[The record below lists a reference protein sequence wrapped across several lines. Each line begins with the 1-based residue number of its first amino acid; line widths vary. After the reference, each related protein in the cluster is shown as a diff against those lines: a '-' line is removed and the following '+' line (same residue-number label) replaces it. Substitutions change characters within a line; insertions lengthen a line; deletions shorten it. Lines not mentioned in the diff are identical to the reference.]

1 MVYRRRP
8 PTQDGVH
15 VTAQNLK
22 LYEEPAYGISEAA
35 VYLKVPY
42 TTLRYW
48 LGLSKLPPIIQP
60 AASNPVRLS
69 FMNLLESHALAA
81 MRNLYNLKLPKVRS
95 ALRKVSEQ
103 VPLIPSLHKFS

>member
-1 MVYRRRP
+1 MN
-8 PTQDGVH
+8 
-15 VTAQNLK
+15 AQNLK

-48 LGLSKLPPIIQP
+48 LGSGKLPPIIRP
-60 AASNPVRLS
+60 ACANPVRLS

-81 MRNLYNLKLPKVRS
+81 MRNLYNLRLPKVRS
-95 ALRKVSEQ
+95 ALRKVNEQ
-103 VPLIPSLHKFS
+103 APSLTPSSHKFF